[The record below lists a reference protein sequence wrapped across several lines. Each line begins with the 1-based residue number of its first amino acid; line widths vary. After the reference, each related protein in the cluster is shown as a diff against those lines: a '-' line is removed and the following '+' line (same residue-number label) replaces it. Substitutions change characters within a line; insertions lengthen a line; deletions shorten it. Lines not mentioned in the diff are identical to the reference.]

1 MLMQPPQASKL
12 AHQIEIHQDIIVDD
26 YFWLRDR
33 DNPEVMEYLKAENDY
48 TEQSLATHAELRES
62 LFQELKARVKEDD
75 NSVPVKKD
83 AYYYYSR
90 VAAGKQYAIHCRKK
104 GDLNS
109 PEEIILDENQ
119 LAEGKPYFSLGIFSI
134 SPNHQLL
141 AYSEDVDGSE
151 TYTLR
156 IKNLE
161 TGELLP
167 ELIANTYYSLEW
179 VNDNRTFYYTVLDDN
194 LRPYRLYR
202 HTLGEPVV
210 GASLVARP
218 HRDELIYEEQDS
230 QFFVGCDKSRDDQ
243 YIFLVTNGKIT
254 SEQYF
259 VSADDPQG
267 GFEIVAPRQKG
278 HEYSV
283 IHHESYFYIL
293 TNDNAQNFHIM
304 RTLVSQPQQEYWQE
318 YIPHDPDRLIEGIDE
333 FKDHFIIS
341 ERYQGLGQLR
351 VIELQNQVSYYIE
364 FDDPTYLVFGSA
376 NWEYDTQTFRFGY
389 SSLVLPMTVF
399 EYNLRS
405 RSKIVLKQNEIPGG
419 YDPTEYHSERL
430 FARSHDGVEI
440 PISLV
445 YRQDF
450 KRDGT
455 QPLYLYGYGSYGM
468 SLDPGFSTNRL
479 SLLNRGFVYAIAHIR
494 GGSEMGRHWYESGKF
509 LQKKN
514 TFLDFVA
521 CAEHLVAENYTSK
534 GNVAISGASAGGL
547 LVGATINLKPELFK
561 AAIANVPFVDVL
573 NTMMDDTLP
582 LTQLEYDEWGNP
594 ADEEFY
600 RYIRSYSPYD
610 NVEAKAYPNLLITAG
625 LNDPR
630 VTYWEPAKW
639 TAKLRSLKTDNNLL
653 LLKTDLDSGH
663 GGASGR
669 YEYLKDIALE
679 YTFLLTVFGYHNN
692 SVQQERAR

>member
-1 MLMQPPQASKL
+1 MFICYSLMQPPHAAKL
-12 AHQIEIHQDIIVDD
+12 AHQIEIHGDPIVDD

-33 DNPEVMEYLKAENDY
+33 ENPQVMEYLNAENEY
-48 TEQSLATHAELRES
+48 TEQVLQPHAELRER

-83 AYYYYSR
+83 DYYYYSR
-90 VAAGKQYAIHCRKK
+90 VAAGQQYSIHCRKK
-104 GDLNS
+104 GDLDS
-109 PEEIILDENQ
+109 PEEIILDENR
-119 LAEGKPYFSLGIFSI
+119 LAEGKPYFQLGTFSI

-141 AYSEDVDGSE
+141 AYAEDTDGSE

-156 IKNLE
+156 IKNLA

-167 ELIANTYYSLEW
+167 ESIANTYYSLEW
-179 VNDNRTFYYTVLDDN
+179 VNDNQTFYYTVLDEN

-202 HTLGEPVV
+202 HTLGE
-210 GASLVARP
+210 SIE
-218 HRDELIYEEQDS
+218 RDELIYEEQDS
-230 QFFVGCDKSRDDQ
+230 QFFVGCDKSRDDR
-243 YIFLVTNGKIT
+243 YIFLTTNGKIT
-254 SEQYF
+254 SEEYF
-259 VSADDPQG
+259 VSADDPHG
-267 GFEIVAPRQKG
+267 TFSIVTPRQKG

-283 IHHESYFYIL
+283 SHHDGSFYIL
-293 TNDNAQNFHIM
+293 TNDNAQNFRIM
-304 RTLVSQPQQEYWQE
+304 RTLVSQPQQQYWEE
-318 YIPHDPDRLIEGIDE
+318 YIAHDPDRLIEGIDE
-333 FKDHFIIS
+333 FKDYLIIS

-351 VIELQNQVSYYIE
+351 AIELQNQASHYLE
-364 FDDPTYLVFGSA
+364 FDDPTYLVFGAS

-389 SSLVLPMTVF
+389 TSLVSPMTVF
-399 EYNLRS
+399 EYDLRS
-405 RSKIVLKQNEIPGG
+405 RSKTILKQNEIPGG
-419 YDPTEYHSERL
+419 YDPNQYHSERI
-430 FARSHDGVEI
+430 FARSHDGVEV
-440 PISLV
+440 PISIV

-455 QPLYLYGYGSYGM
+455 QPLYLYGYGSYGA

-479 SLLNRGFVYAIAHIR
+479 SLLDRGFVYAIAHIR
-494 GGSEMGRHWYESGKF
+494 GGSELGRHWYESGKF

-521 CAEHLVAENYTSK
+521 CAEHLIAEKYTSA
-534 GNVAISGASAGGL
+534 GNIAIAGGSAGGL

-561 AAIANVPFVDVL
+561 AAIAQVPFVDVL
-573 NTMMDDTLP
+573 NTMLDADLP

-594 ADEEFY
+594 ADEEYY

-610 NVEAKAYPNLLITAG
+610 NVEAKAYPHLLITAG

-639 TAKLRSLKTDNNLL
+639 TAKLRDLKTDDNLL
-653 LLKTDLDSGH
+653 LLKTNLDSGH

-679 YTFLLTVFGYHNN
+679 YTFLLTVFEKVSN
-692 SVQQERAR
+692 V

>member
-1 MLMQPPQASKL
+1 MQPPHAAKL
-12 AHQIEIHQDIIVDD
+12 AHQIEIHGDPIVDD

-33 DNPEVMEYLKAENDY
+33 ENPQVMEYLNAENEY
-48 TEQSLATHAELRES
+48 TEQVLQPHAELRER

-83 AYYYYSR
+83 DYYYYSR
-90 VAAGKQYAIHCRKK
+90 VAAGQQYSIHCRKK
-104 GDLNS
+104 GDLDS
-109 PEEIILDENQ
+109 PEEIILDENR
-119 LAEGKPYFSLGIFSI
+119 LAEGKPYFQLGTFSI

-141 AYSEDVDGSE
+141 AYAEDTDGSE

-156 IKNLE
+156 IKNLA

-167 ELIANTYYSLEW
+167 ESIANTYYSLEW
-179 VNDNRTFYYTVLDDN
+179 VNDNQTFYYTVLDEN

-202 HTLGEPVV
+202 HTLGE
-210 GASLVARP
+210 SIE
-218 HRDELIYEEQDS
+218 RDELIYEEQDS
-230 QFFVGCDKSRDDQ
+230 QFFVGCDKSRDDR
-243 YIFLVTNGKIT
+243 YIFLTTNGKIT
-254 SEQYF
+254 SEEYF
-259 VSADDPQG
+259 VSADDPHG
-267 GFEIVAPRQKG
+267 TFSIVTPRQKG

-283 IHHESYFYIL
+283 SHHDGSFYIL
-293 TNDNAQNFHIM
+293 TNDNAQNFRIM
-304 RTLVSQPQQEYWQE
+304 RTLVSQPQQQYWEE
-318 YIPHDPDRLIEGIDE
+318 YIAHDPDRLIEGIDE
-333 FKDHFIIS
+333 FKDYLIIS

-351 VIELQNQVSYYIE
+351 AIELQNQASHYLE
-364 FDDPTYLVFGSA
+364 FDDPTYLVFGAS

-389 SSLVLPMTVF
+389 TSLVSPMTVF
-399 EYNLRS
+399 EYDLRS
-405 RSKIVLKQNEIPGG
+405 RSKTILKQNEIPGG
-419 YDPTEYHSERL
+419 YDPNQYHSERI
-430 FARSHDGVEI
+430 FARSHDGVEV
-440 PISLV
+440 PISIV

-455 QPLYLYGYGSYGM
+455 QPLYLYGYGSYGA

-479 SLLNRGFVYAIAHIR
+479 SLLDRGFVYAIAHIR
-494 GGSEMGRHWYESGKF
+494 GGSELGRHWYESGKF

-521 CAEHLVAENYTSK
+521 CAEHLIAEKYTSA
-534 GNVAISGASAGGL
+534 GNIAIAGGSAGGL

-561 AAIANVPFVDVL
+561 AAIAQVPFVDVL
-573 NTMMDDTLP
+573 NTMLDADLP

-594 ADEEFY
+594 ADEEYY

-610 NVEAKAYPNLLITAG
+610 NVEAKAYPHLLITAG

-639 TAKLRSLKTDNNLL
+639 TAKLRDLKTDDNLL
-653 LLKTDLDSGH
+653 LLKTNLDSGH

-679 YTFLLTVFGYHNN
+679 YTFLLTVFEKVSN
-692 SVQQERAR
+692 V

>member
-1 MLMQPPQASKL
+1 MQPPHAAKL
-12 AHQIEIHQDIIVDD
+12 AHQIEIHGDIIVDD
-26 YFWLRDR
+26 YFWLRDK
-33 DNPEVMEYLKAENDY
+33 DAPGTMEYLNAENEY
-48 TEQSLATHAELRES
+48 TDLVLAPHAALKES

-75 NSVPVKKD
+75 DSVPVKKD
-83 AYYYYSR
+83 GYYYYSR
-90 VAAGKQYAIHCRKK
+90 VAAGKQYAIHCRKI

-119 LAEGKPYFSLGIFSI
+119 LAEGKPYFQLGTFSI

-141 AYSEDVDGSE
+141 AYAEDTDGSE

-167 ELIANTYYSLEW
+167 ESIANTYYSLEW
-179 VNDNRTFYYTVLDDN
+179 VNDNRTFYYTVLDEN

-202 HTLGEPVV
+202 HTIGEPIQ
-210 GASLVARP
+210 
-218 HRDELIYEEQDS
+218 RDELIYEEQDS
-230 QFFVGCDKSRDDQ
+230 QFFVGCDKSRDDR
-243 YIFLVTNGKIT
+243 YIFLVANGKIT

-267 GFEIVAPRQKG
+267 TFEIVTPRQKG
-278 HEYSV
+278 HEYSA
-283 IHHESYFYIL
+283 IHHQGFFYIL
-293 TNDNAQNFHIM
+293 TNDNAQNFRIM
-304 RTLVSQPQQEYWQE
+304 RTLVSQPQQQYWKEYL
-318 YIPHDPDRLIEGIDE
+318 PHDPERLIEGISE
-333 FKDHFIIS
+333 FKDYFIIS
-341 ERYQGLGQLR
+341 ERYRGLGQLR
-351 VIELQNQVSYYIE
+351 AIELQSQASHYLE
-364 FDDPTYLVFGSA
+364 FDDPTYLVFGAA
-376 NWEYDTQTFRFGY
+376 NWEYDIKIFRFGY
-389 SSLVLPMTVF
+389 TSLVLPMTVF
-399 EYNLRS
+399 EYDLQS
-405 RSKIVLKQNEIPGG
+405 RSKTILKQNEIPGG
-419 YDPTEYHSERL
+419 YDPSQYHSERI
-430 FARSHDGVEI
+430 FARSHDGVEV
-440 PISLV
+440 PISIV

-450 KRDGT
+450 KRDST
-455 QPLYLYGYGSYGM
+455 QPLYLYGYGSYGA

-479 SLLNRGFVYAIAHIR
+479 SLLDRGFVYAIAHIR
-494 GGSEMGRHWYESGKF
+494 GGSELGRHWYESGKF

-514 TFLDFVA
+514 TFLDFIA
-521 CAEHLVAENYTSK
+521 CAEHLIAQNYTSA
-534 GNVAISGASAGGL
+534 GNIAIAGGSAGGL

-561 AAIANVPFVDVL
+561 AAIAQVPFVDVL
-573 NTMMDDTLP
+573 NTMLDDTLP

-639 TAKLRSLKTDNNLL
+639 TAKLRDLKTDNNLL
-653 LLKTDLDSGH
+653 LLKTNMDSGH

-679 YTFLLTVFGYHNN
+679 YTFLLTVFD
-692 SVQQERAR
+692 E

>member
-1 MLMQPPQASKL
+1 MQPPHAAKL
-12 AHQIEIHQDIIVDD
+12 AHQIEIHGDTIVDD

-33 DNPEVMEYLKAENDY
+33 DNPQVMEYLKAENEY
-48 TEQSLATHAELRES
+48 TEQVLKPHAELRES

-83 AYYYYSR
+83 DYYYYSR
-90 VAAGKQYAIHCRKK
+90 VAAGEQYSIHCRKS

-119 LAEGKPYFSLGIFSI
+119 LAEGQPYFQLGTFSI

-141 AYSEDVDGSE
+141 AYAEDIDGSE
-151 TYTLR
+151 RYTLR
-156 IKNLE
+156 IKNLA

-167 ELIANTYYSLEW
+167 ETLACSLPEVIANTYYSLEW
-179 VNDNRTFYYTVLDDN
+179 INDNQTFYYTVLDEN

-202 HTLGEPVV
+202 HTLGQPTE
-210 GASLVARP
+210 
-218 HRDELIYEEQDS
+218 RDELIYEERDS
-230 QFFVGCDKSRDDQ
+230 QFFVGCGKSRDDR
-243 YIFLVTNGKIT
+243 YIFLTTDGKIT

-259 VSADDPQG
+259 VSADDPHG
-267 GFEIVAPRQKG
+267 TFSIVTPRQKG

-283 IHHESYFYIL
+283 SHHDGSFYIL
-293 TNDNAQNFHIM
+293 TNDNAQNFRIM
-304 RTLVSQPQQEYWQE
+304 RTLVSQPQQQYWEE
-318 YIPHDPDRLIEGIDE
+318 YIAHDPERLIEEIDE
-333 FKDHFIIS
+333 FKDYFIIS

-351 VIELQNQVSYYIE
+351 AIDLQTQASHCLE
-364 FDDPTYLVFGSA
+364 FDDPTYLVFGAA

-389 SSLVLPMTVF
+389 TSLVSPMTVF
-399 EYNLRS
+399 EYDLRS
-405 RSKIVLKQNEIPGG
+405 RSKTILKQYEIPGG
-419 YDPTEYHSERL
+419 YDPNQYHSERI
-430 FARSHDGVEI
+430 FARSHDGVEV
-440 PISLV
+440 PISIV
-445 YRQDF
+445 YRRDF
-450 KRDGT
+450 QRDGT
-455 QPLYLYGYGSYGM
+455 QPLYLYGYGSYGA

-479 SLLNRGFVYAIAHIR
+479 SLLDRGFVYAIAHIR
-494 GGSEMGRHWYESGKF
+494 GGSELGRHWYESGKF

-521 CAEHLVAENYTSK
+521 CAEHLIAEKYTSA
-534 GNVAISGASAGGL
+534 GNIAIAGGSAGGL

-561 AAIANVPFVDVL
+561 AAIAQVPFVDVL
-573 NTMMDDTLP
+573 NTMLDDNLP

-594 ADEEFY
+594 ADKEFY

-610 NVEAKAYPNLLITAG
+610 NVTAKAYPHLLITAG

-639 TAKLRSLKTDNNLL
+639 TAKLRSLKTDDNLL
-653 LLKTDLDSGH
+653 LLKTNLDSGH

-679 YTFLLTVFGYHNN
+679 YTFLLTVFEKVSN
-692 SVQQERAR
+692 V

>member
-1 MLMQPPQASKL
+1 MQPPHAAKL
-12 AHQIEIHQDIIVDD
+12 AHQIEIHGDAIVDD

-33 DNPEVMEYLKAENDY
+33 DNPQVMEYLKAENDY
-48 TEQSLATHAELRES
+48 TEQVLQPHAELRES
-62 LFQELKARVKEDD
+62 LFQELKAQVKEDD
-75 NSVPVKKD
+75 LSVPVKKD
-83 AYYYYSR
+83 DYYYYSR
-90 VAAGKQYAIHCRKK
+90 VAAGKQYAIHCRKR

-119 LAEGKPYFSLGIFSI
+119 LAEGKPYFQLGTFSI

-141 AYSEDVDGSE
+141 AYAEDIDGSE

-156 IKNLE
+156 IKNLA

-167 ELIANTYYSLEW
+167 ESIANTYYSLEW
-179 VNDNRTFYYTVLDDN
+179 VNDNQTFYYTVLDDN

-202 HTLGEPVV
+202 HTIGQPIE
-210 GASLVARP
+210 G
-218 HRDELIYEEQDS
+218 DELIYEEQDS
-230 QFFVGCDKSRDDQ
+230 QFFVGCDKSRDDR
-243 YIFLVTNGKIT
+243 YIFLTTGGKIT

-259 VSADDPQG
+259 ISADEPHG
-267 GFEIVAPRQKG
+267 TFSIVTPRQKG

-283 IHHESYFYIL
+283 SHHEGFFYIL
-293 TNDNAQNFHIM
+293 TNDNAQNFRIM
-304 RTLVSQPQQEYWQE
+304 RTLVSQPQQQYWVE
-318 YIPHDPDRLIEGIDE
+318 YIAHDPDRLIEGIDE
-333 FKDHFIIS
+333 FKDYLIIS

-351 VIELQNQVSYYIE
+351 AIELQSQASHYLE
-364 FDDPTYLVFGSA
+364 FDDPTYLVFGAA
-376 NWEYDTQTFRFGY
+376 NWEYDTQKFRFGY
-389 SSLVLPMTVF
+389 TSLVSPMTVF
-399 EYNLRS
+399 EYDLRSLGVGSAES
-405 RSKIVLKQNEIPGG
+405 RSKTILKQNEIPGG
-419 YDPTEYHSERL
+419 YDPNQYHSERI
-430 FARSHDGVEI
+430 FARSHDGVEV
-440 PISLV
+440 PISIV
-445 YRQDF
+445 YRRDF

-455 QPLYLYGYGSYGM
+455 QPLYLYGYGSYGA
-468 SLDPGFSTNRL
+468 SIDPGFSTNRL
-479 SLLNRGFVYAIAHIR
+479 SLLDRGFVYAIAHIR
-494 GGSEMGRHWYESGKF
+494 GGSELGRYWYESGKF
-509 LQKKN
+509 LRKKN

-521 CAEHLVAENYTSK
+521 CAEHLIAEKYTSA
-534 GNVAISGASAGGL
+534 GNIAIAGGSAGGL

-561 AAIANVPFVDVL
+561 AAIAQVPFVDVL
-573 NTMMDDTLP
+573 NTMLDADLP

-610 NVEAKAYPNLLITAG
+610 NVEAKAYPHLLITAG

-653 LLKTDLDSGH
+653 LLKTNLDSGH

-679 YTFLLTVFGYHNN
+679 YTFLLTVFEKVSN
-692 SVQQERAR
+692 V

>member
-1 MLMQPPQASKL
+1 MQPPHAAKL
-12 AHQIEIHQDIIVDD
+12 AHQTEIYGDIIVDD
-26 YFWLRDR
+26 YFWLRDK
-33 DNPEVMEYLKAENDY
+33 DAPGVMAYLNAENDY
-48 TEQSLATHAELRES
+48 TEQVLAPHAALRES

-75 NSVPVKKD
+75 RSVPVKKD
-83 AYYYYSR
+83 GYYYYSR
-90 VAAGKQYAIHCRKK
+90 VAAGQQYAIHCRKI

-119 LAEGKPYFSLGIFSI
+119 LAEGQPYFQLVTFSV

-141 AYSEDVDGSE
+141 AYSEDIDGSE

-167 ELIANTYYSLEW
+167 ESIANTYYSLEW
-179 VNDNRTFYYTVLDDN
+179 VNDNRTFYYTVLDEN

-202 HTLGEPVV
+202 HPVGQPV
-210 GASLVARP
+210 D
-218 HRDELIYEEQDS
+218 RDELIYEEQDS
-230 QFFVGCDKSRDDQ
+230 QFFVGCDKSRDDR
-243 YIFLVTNGKIT
+243 YIFLTTNGKIT
-254 SEQYF
+254 SEAYF

-267 GFEIVAPRQKG
+267 TFSIVTPRQKG

-283 IHHESYFYIL
+283 IHHDGSFYIL
-293 TNDNAQNFHIM
+293 TNDKAQNFRIM
-304 RTLVSQPQQEYWQE
+304 RTLGSQPQQQYWQE
-318 YIPHDPDRLIEGIDE
+318 YIPHDPERLIEGIDE
-333 FKDHFIIS
+333 FQDYFIIS

-351 VIELQNQVSYYIE
+351 AIELQSQASHYLE
-364 FDDPTYLVFGSA
+364 FDDPTYLVFGAA
-376 NWEYDTQTFRFGY
+376 NAEYDTQTFRFGY
-389 SSLVLPMTVF
+389 TSLVLPMTVF
-399 EYNLRS
+399 EYDLRS
-405 RSKIVLKQNEIPGG
+405 RSKTILKQNEIPGG
-419 YDPTEYHSERL
+419 YDPSQYHSERI
-430 FARSHDGVEI
+430 FARSHDGVEV
-440 PISLV
+440 PISIV

-450 KRDGT
+450 KRNGT
-455 QPLYLYGYGSYGM
+455 QPLYLYGYGSYGA

-479 SLLNRGFVYAIAHIR
+479 SLLDRGFVYAIAHIR
-494 GGSEMGRHWYESGKF
+494 GGSELGRHWYESGKF

-521 CAEHLVAENYTSK
+521 CAEHLIAENYTSA
-534 GNVAISGASAGGL
+534 GNIAIAGGSAGGL

-561 AAIANVPFVDVL
+561 AAIAQVPFVDVL
-573 NTMMDDTLP
+573 NTMLDATLP

-610 NVEAKAYPNLLITAG
+610 NVEAKAYPQLLITAG

-639 TAKLRSLKTDNNLL
+639 TAKLRDLKTDDNLL
-653 LLKTDLDSGH
+653 LLKTNMDSGH

-679 YTFLLTVFGYHNN
+679 YTFLVTVFKLN
-692 SVQQERAR
+692 SCI

>member
-1 MLMQPPQASKL
+1 MQPPHAAKL
-12 AHQIEIHQDIIVDD
+12 AHQIEIHGDTIVDD

-33 DNPEVMEYLKAENDY
+33 DNPQVMEYLNAENDY
-48 TEQSLATHAELRES
+48 TEQVLEPHAELRES

-75 NSVPVKKD
+75 LSVPVKKD
-83 AYYYYSR
+83 GYYYYSR
-90 VAAGKQYAIHCRKK
+90 VAAGKQYAIHCRKH

-109 PEEIILDENQ
+109 PEEIILDENL
-119 LAEGKPYFSLGIFSI
+119 LAEGKPYFQLGTFSI

-141 AYSEDVDGSE
+141 AYAEDTDGSE

-156 IKNLE
+156 IKNLA

-167 ELIANTYYSLEW
+167 ESIENTYYSLEW
-179 VNDNRTFYYTVLDDN
+179 VNDNQTFYYTVLDEN

-202 HTLGEPVV
+202 HTLGE
-210 GASLVARP
+210 SID
-218 HRDELIYEEQDS
+218 RDELIYEEQDS
-230 QFFVGCDKSRDDQ
+230 QFFVGCDKSRDDR
-243 YIFLVTNGKIT
+243 YIFLTTGGKIT

-267 GFEIVAPRQKG
+267 TFSIVEPRQKG

-283 IHHESYFYIL
+283 SHHEGYFYIL
-293 TNDNAQNFHIM
+293 TNDNAQNFRIM
-304 RTLVSQPQQEYWQE
+304 RTLVSQPQQQYWEE
-318 YIPHDPDRLIEGIDE
+318 YIAHDPDRLIEGIDE
-333 FKDHFIIS
+333 FKDYLIIS

-351 VIELQNQVSYYIE
+351 AIEFHNQASHYLE
-364 FDDPTYLVFGSA
+364 FDDPTYLVFGAA
-376 NWEYDTQTFRFGY
+376 NWEYDTQKFRFGY
-389 SSLVLPMTVF
+389 TSLVSPMTVF
-399 EYNLRS
+399 EYDLRS
-405 RSKIVLKQNEIPGG
+405 RSKTILKQNEIPGG
-419 YDPTEYHSERL
+419 YDPNQYHSERI
-430 FARSHDGVEI
+430 FARSHDGVEV
-440 PISLV
+440 PISIV

-455 QPLYLYGYGSYGM
+455 QPLYLYGYGSYGA

-479 SLLNRGFVYAIAHIR
+479 SLLDRGFVYAIAHIR
-494 GGSEMGRHWYESGKF
+494 GGSELGRHWYESGKF

-521 CAEHLVAENYTSK
+521 CAEHLIAEKYTSA
-534 GNVAISGASAGGL
+534 GNIAIAGGSAGGL

-561 AAIANVPFVDVL
+561 AAIAQVPFVDVL
-573 NTMMDDTLP
+573 NTMLDADLP

-594 ADEEFY
+594 ADEEYY

-610 NVEAKAYPNLLITAG
+610 NVEAKAYPHLLITAG

-639 TAKLRSLKTDNNLL
+639 TAKLRSLKTDDNLL
-653 LLKTDLDSGH
+653 LLKTNLDSGH

-679 YTFLLTVFGYHNN
+679 YTFLLTVFD
-692 SVQQERAR
+692 R

>member
-1 MLMQPPQASKL
+1 MQPPHASKL
-12 AHQIEIHQDIIVDD
+12 AHQIEIHRDTIVDD

-48 TEQSLATHAELRES
+48 AEQVLAPHAELRAS

-75 NSVPVKKD
+75 DSVPVKKD
-83 AYYYYSR
+83 DYYYYSR
-90 VAAGKQYAIHCRKK
+90 VAAGKQYAIHCRKQ
-104 GDLNS
+104 GDLNG

-151 TYTLR
+151 KYTIR

-167 ELIANTYYSLEW
+167 ESIANTYYSLDW
-179 VNDNRTFYYTVLDDN
+179 VNDNRTFYYTALDDN

-202 HTLGEPVV
+202 HTLGDSVV
-210 GASLVARP
+210 
-218 HRDELIYEEQDS
+218 RDELIYEEQDS
-230 QFFVGCDKSRDDQ
+230 QFFVGCDKSRDDR
-243 YIFLVTNGKIT
+243 YIFLITNGKIT

-267 GFEIVAPRQKG
+267 AFEIVAPRQKG

-283 IHHESYFYIL
+283 IHHEGYFYIL
-293 TNDNAQNFHIM
+293 TNDNAQNFRVM
-304 RTLVSQPQQEYWQE
+304 RTPISQPQPEYWQE
-318 YIPHDPDRLIEGIDE
+318 YIPHDPERLIEGIDE
-333 FKDHFIIS
+333 FKDHFIVS
-341 ERYQGLGQLR
+341 ERYRGLGQLR
-351 VIELQNQVSYYIE
+351 VILLGTVKPNEVRDQTSYYIE

-389 SSLVLPMTVF
+389 TSLVLPMTVF
-399 EYNLRS
+399 EYDLRS

-419 YDPTEYHSERL
+419 YDPSEYHSERI
-430 FARSHDGVEI
+430 FARSHDGVEV

-455 QPLYLYGYGSYGM
+455 HPLYLYGYGSYGA

-479 SLLNRGFVYAIAHIR
+479 SLLDRGFVYAIAHIR

-521 CAEHLVAENYTSK
+521 CAEHLAAEKYTSV
-534 GNVAISGASAGGL
+534 GNIAISGGSAGGL

-594 ADEEFY
+594 ADETFY

-610 NVEAKAYPNLLITAG
+610 NVEAKAYPHLLITAG

-653 LLKTDLDSGH
+653 LLKTNLDSGH

-679 YTFLLTVFGYHNN
+679 YTFLLIVFGN
-692 SVQQERAR
+692 

>member
-1 MLMQPPQASKL
+1 MQPPHAAKL
-12 AHQIEIHQDIIVDD
+12 AHQIEIHGDTIVDD

-33 DNPEVMEYLKAENDY
+33 DNPQVMEYLKAENEY
-48 TEQSLATHAELRES
+48 TELVLEPHAELRES

-83 AYYYYSR
+83 DYYYYSR
-90 VAAGKQYAIHCRKK
+90 VAAGKQYSIHCRKR

-119 LAEGKPYFSLGIFSI
+119 LAEGKPYFQLGTFSI

-141 AYSEDVDGSE
+141 AYAEDIDGSE
-151 TYTLR
+151 RYTLR
-156 IKNLE
+156 IKNLL

-167 ELIANTYYSLEW
+167 ETIANTYYSLEW
-179 VNDNRTFYYTVLDDN
+179 VNDNQTFYYTVLDEN

-202 HTLGEPVV
+202 HTLGQPID
-210 GASLVARP
+210 
-218 HRDELIYEEQDS
+218 RDELIYEEQDS
-230 QFFVGCDKSRDDQ
+230 QFFVGCDKSRDDR
-243 YIFLVTNGKIT
+243 YIFLTTDGKIT

-259 VSADDPQG
+259 VSADDPHG
-267 GFEIVAPRQKG
+267 TFSIVTPRQKG

-283 IHHESYFYIL
+283 SHHDGSFYIL
-293 TNDNAQNFHIM
+293 TNDNAQNFRIM
-304 RTLVSQPQQEYWQE
+304 RSLVSQPQQQYWEE
-318 YIPHDPDRLIEGIDE
+318 YIAHDPDRLIEGIDE
-333 FKDHFIIS
+333 FKDYLIIS

-351 VIELQNQVSYYIE
+351 AIDLQSQSSHYLE
-364 FDDPTYLVFGSA
+364 FDDPTYLVFGAA

-389 SSLVLPMTVF
+389 TSLVSPMTVF
-399 EYNLRS
+399 EYDLRS
-405 RSKIVLKQNEIPGG
+405 LSVGSAESRTKTVLKQNEIPGG
-419 YDPTEYHSERL
+419 YDPNQYHSERI
-430 FARSHDGVEI
+430 FALSHDGVEV
-440 PISLV
+440 PISIV
-445 YRQDF
+445 YRRDF

-455 QPLYLYGYGSYGM
+455 QPLYLYGYGSYGA
-468 SLDPGFSTNRL
+468 SIDPGFSTNRL
-479 SLLNRGFVYAIAHIR
+479 SLLDRGFVYAIAHIR
-494 GGSEMGRHWYESGKF
+494 GGSELGRHWYESGKF

-521 CAEHLVAENYTSK
+521 CAEHLIAEKYTSA
-534 GNVAISGASAGGL
+534 GNIAIAGGSAGGL

-561 AAIANVPFVDVL
+561 AAIAQVPFVDVL
-573 NTMMDDTLP
+573 NTMLDADLP

-610 NVEAKAYPNLLITAG
+610 NVTAKAYPHLLITAG

-639 TAKLRSLKTDNNLL
+639 TAKLRSLKTDDNLL
-653 LLKTDLDSGH
+653 LLKTNLDSGH

-679 YTFLLTVFGYHNN
+679 YTFLLSVFEKASN
-692 SVQQERAR
+692 V

>member
-1 MLMQPPQASKL
+1 MMLFISYSLMQPPHAAKL
-12 AHQIEIHQDIIVDD
+12 SHQIEIHGDPIVDD

-33 DNPEVMEYLKAENDY
+33 DNPQTMEYLKAENEY
-48 TEQSLATHAELRES
+48 TERVLQPHAELRES
-62 LFQELKARVKEDD
+62 LYQELKARVKEDD

-83 AYYYYSR
+83 NYYYYSR
-90 VAAGKQYAIHCRKK
+90 VAAGKQYGIHCRKQ
-104 GDLNS
+104 GSLDS

-119 LAEGKPYFSLGIFSI
+119 LAEGKPYFQLGTFSI

-141 AYSEDVDGSE
+141 AYAEDTDGSE

-156 IKNLE
+156 IKDLN

-167 ELIANTYYSLEW
+167 ETIANTYYSLEW
-179 VNDNRTFYYTVLDDN
+179 VNDNQTFYYTVLDDN

-202 HTLGEPVV
+202 HTLGE
-210 GASLVARP
+210 SID
-218 HRDELIYEEQDS
+218 RDELIYEEQDS
-230 QFFVGCDKSRDDQ
+230 QFFVGCGKSRDDR
-243 YIFLVTNGKIT
+243 YIFLTTDGKIT

-267 GFEIVAPRQKG
+267 TFSIVTPRQKG

-283 IHHESYFYIL
+283 SHHDGYFYIL
-293 TNDNAQNFHIM
+293 TNDNAQNFRVM
-304 RTLVSQPQQEYWQE
+304 RTLVAQPQQQYWEE
-318 YIPHDPDRLIEGIDE
+318 YIAHDPDRLIEGLDE
-333 FKDHFIIS
+333 FKDYFIIS

-351 VIELQNQVSYYIE
+351 AIESQTQASHYLE
-364 FDDPTYLVFGSA
+364 FDDPTYLVFGAS

-389 SSLVLPMTVF
+389 TSLVSPMMVF
-399 EYNLRS
+399 EYDLRS
-405 RSKIVLKQNEIPGG
+405 RSKTILKQNEIPGG
-419 YDPTEYHSERL
+419 YDPSQYHSERI
-430 FARSHDGVEI
+430 FARSHDGVEV
-440 PISLV
+440 PISIV

-455 QPLYLYGYGSYGM
+455 QPLYLYGYGSYGA
-468 SLDPGFSTNRL
+468 SIDPGFSTNRL
-479 SLLNRGFVYAIAHIR
+479 SLLDRGFVYAIAHIR
-494 GGSEMGRHWYESGKF
+494 GGSELGRHWYESGKF

-521 CAEHLVAENYTSK
+521 CAEHLIAQKYTSA
-534 GNVAISGASAGGL
+534 GNIAIAGGSAGGL

-561 AAIANVPFVDVL
+561 VAIAQVPFVDVL
-573 NTMMDDTLP
+573 NTMLDADLP

-594 ADEEFY
+594 ADEEYY

-610 NVEAKAYPNLLITAG
+610 NVAAKAYPNLLITAG

-639 TAKLRSLKTDNNLL
+639 TAKLRDLKTDDNLL
-653 LLKTDLDSGH
+653 LLKTNLDSGH

-679 YTFLLTVFGYHNN
+679 YTFLLTVFD
-692 SVQQERAR
+692 R